1 MVVAAVAVLEHAAS
15 VFAVFE
21 QVRGIFGD
29 HAHRTGKAAIA
40 CAYVVGAFFDFEA
53 LDQLGLDKNRALHV
67 ALKAAFG
74 RTVDGQLHVF
84 GFAQAPDIDG
94 LATRFER
101 AAEVDTGQRGQQAR
115 DVIGLV
121 AVDFGLGHGRLA
133 DVAGVDLVTA
143 AHHAERAEFEAVAGG
158 GALLFG
164 LHHVGFVD
172 QDQVEIG
179 VFEQSLDGVLRAV
192 VAAQC
197 RGFDVAQ
204 QRFVEQQGD
213 VRLLRDVTQRTG
225 QRLRRQLQLDRV
237 GLGIQAERH
246 ARGEQGRAGAQ
257 IREVMWCAKHEIPQS
272 GNKGQKRRALATQ
285 TGGRRGRHEKPH
297 MRMQNIRSCFFSAVQ
312 CGFFRCPAARF
323 SPGSGRAG
331 L

>member
-1 MVVAAVAVLEHAAS
+1 MGVGHSQAVFFVEVQVDLEQLRVQVLGGIGQALGVDRVVVVRVGHAACQLHVVAVALGVIHQRIGAAIVGTPVHGAAVHLLMVVAAVAVLEHAAS

-40 CAYVVGAFFDFEA
+40 GAYVVGAFFDFEA

-94 LATRFER
+94 LAARFER
-101 AAEVDTGQRGQQAR
+101 AAEVDAGQRGQQAR

-164 LHHVGFVD
+164 LHHVGFVH

-204 QRFVEQQGD
+204 QRFVEQ
-213 VRLLRDVTQRTG
+213 
-225 QRLRRQLQLDRV
+225 
-237 GLGIQAERH
+237 
-246 ARGEQGRAGAQ
+246 
-257 IREVMWCAKHEIPQS
+257 
-272 GNKGQKRRALATQ
+272 
-285 TGGRRGRHEKPH
+285 
-297 MRMQNIRSCFFSAVQ
+297 
-312 CGFFRCPAARF
+312 
-323 SPGSGRAG
+323 
-331 L
+331 